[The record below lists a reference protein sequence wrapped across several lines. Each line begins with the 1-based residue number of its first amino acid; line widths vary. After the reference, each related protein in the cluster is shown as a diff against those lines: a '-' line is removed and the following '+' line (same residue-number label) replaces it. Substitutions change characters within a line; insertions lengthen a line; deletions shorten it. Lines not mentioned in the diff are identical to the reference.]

1 MKRLAKRIAALLLVL
16 VLFVQLS
23 DVMIARAVD
32 AVDAAVN
39 PAERI
44 ELYVPASL
52 QGGSYFFIR
61 ESTQRISEQ
70 STEKLYIPI
79 QRSGDLSTEA
89 EVTLKVTDMTAHR
102 GVNYEFEIYKDEIE
116 PETTLNGIAIIDIVD
131 NAIEQVEEEA
141 PTEEELG

>member
-1 MKRLAKRIAALLLVL
+1 MKKQAKRIAALLLVL

-23 DVMIARAVD
+23 DVMIARAAD
-32 AVDAAVN
+32 AIDAAVH

-61 ESTQRISEQ
+61 ESTQRISER

-79 QRSGDLSTEA
+79 QRSGDLSAEA
-89 EVTLKVTDMTAHR
+89 EVTLNVREMSAHR
-102 GVNYEFEIYKDEIE
+102 GVNYELEIYRDKI
-116 PETTLNGIAIIDIVD
+116 
-131 NAIEQVEEEA
+131 
-141 PTEEELG
+141 